1 MKKLKKLTAL
11 LLTLA
16 ALMGL
21 CVIPAS
27 AASAPLAN
35 DNYAVETKLGNDS
48 MLVNVLF
55 AGGAGSK
62 MGLDYHSAEANEI
75 LRFELVSGTDI
86 YRITPNHNTSLA
98 LRGDM
103 ARGAQATVGTYDGSK
118 AYWWKVIPENGC
130 YKLRN
135 CKSGYYLTVKNG
147 STAVGTALV
156 MENAQIGDNQ
166 KFNIFPADP
175 GHLLAPDSIYEILAA
190 GSQMGVNVQFAPT
203 SGIGKLCLDST
214 SNHEKNEQ
222 FIMRYNSTYKA
233 YSLHPVYR
241 QDTAINALYG
251 ASATAGSQAVT
262 HPYTVND
269 TASLWYLSRCGKNY
283 RFRNVA
289 NPSLYLDIA
298 YGGRSAGTRINL
310 WTDDYK
316 NQCYTMRYVS
326 AASAST
332 TPVVTPVVTPTVNTS
347 MTNVLYGINISGSKL
362 TCGFDG
368 YVTLRQTKGYRHEGI
383 DFQYQRGQGGHT
395 VYSLTDGVVTRVTEG
410 LPGLGKGHLSTITI
424 KYGDKSIVYLH
435 TDPTV
440 SEGQTVKRGDPI
452 ALESN
457 RGADN
462 YHSHVEVRSS
472 IYNGAATSSDSVLV
486 NSNPTSFW
494 QSLGYSVK

>member
-1 MKKLKKLTAL
+1 
-11 LLTLA
+11 
-16 ALMGL
+16 
-21 CVIPAS
+21 
-27 AASAPLAN
+27 
-35 DNYAVETKLGNDS
+35 
-48 MLVNVLF
+48 
-55 AGGAGSK
+55 
-62 MGLDYHSAEANEI
+62 
-75 LRFELVSGTDI
+75 
-86 YRITPNHNTSLA
+86 
-98 LRGDM
+98 
-103 ARGAQATVGTYDGSK
+103 
-118 AYWWKVIPENGC
+118 
-130 YKLRN
+130 
-135 CKSGYYLTVKNG
+135 
-147 STAVGTALV
+147 
-156 MENAQIGDNQ
+156 
-166 KFNIFPADP
+166 
-175 GHLLAPDSIYEILAA
+175 
-190 GSQMGVNVQFAPT
+190 MGVNVQFAPT

-310 WTDDYK
+310 WTDDK

-332 TPVVTPVVTPTVNTS
+332 TPVVTPIVTPTVNTS

-383 DFQYQRGQGGHT
+383 DFQYQSGQGGHAI
-395 VYSLTDGVVTRVTEG
+395 YSLTDGVVTRVVNG
-410 LPGLGKGHLSTITI
+410 GSGSLSTIAIYYAAANKTV
-424 KYGDKSIVYLH
+424 VYLH
-435 TDPTV
+435 AAPSV
-440 SEGQTVKRGDPI
+440 SKGQTITRGQQI
-452 ALESN
+452 GTESN

-462 YHSHVEVRSS
+462 YHTHVEVRDG
-472 IYNGAATSSDSVLV
+472 YQTYAAVSSDSTLV